1 MELNEK
7 EFADKACNFL
17 KDYMAK
23 NNIEKVVIGLSGG
36 IDSAVA
42 LALAERAI
50 GADRIIAVMMP
61 NGEAGG
67 KSRDH
72 AVTVAKKFEVK
83 DLREVDISPAVNAF
97 KEILK
102 TDNGK
107 CIGNIA
113 ARSRMITLYD
123 TAAREKAIVLGTENK
138 TEHYFAYFTKAGDE
152 VSDIELIRDLY
163 KTQVRQLARFLG
175 VPKEII
181 EKPPTADL
189 WEGQTDED
197 ELGITYETADRI
209 IKGLV
214 EDGKSERELIGQ
226 GLKKR
231 DIETVKK
238 RMADIA
244 FKLQEVPCPVNT

>member
-1 MELNEK
+1 MKFNEK

-17 KDYMAK
+17 KDYMTK

-72 AVTVAKKFEVK
+72 AVTVAGRFKVK

-97 KEILK
+97 KEILQ

-107 CIGNIA
+107 CVGNIA

-163 KTQVRQLARFLG
+163 KTQVRQLARFLD
-175 VPKEII
+175 VPAEII

-189 WEGQTDED
+189 WDGQTDED

-214 EDGKSERELIGQ
+214 EEKKSEQDLISL
-226 GLKKR
+226 GLAEK

-238 RMADIA
+238 RMSDVA
-244 FKLQEVPCPVNT
+244 FKLQEVPCPLIN